1 MPLHQKIL
9 VYKKFPGLLG
19 QMGHFS
25 PILHQSSI
33 LVQHA
38 FFCWNFAC
46 KVHIIIIR
54 HRKYERYWVFKSFL
68 KDSLMYCTANLFCSF
83 GYLPT
88 VAVQSYF
95 ISNLFLFLDFQTWW
109 SCAMSRQW
117 DISIFQRRSVFMAN
131 HILVQFLAQS
141 SISVYFETWDFD
153 ILFKFCMITGYQST
167 AKVN

>member
-25 PILHQSSI
+25 PILYQSSI

-54 HRKYERYWVFKSFL
+54 QRKYERYWVFKSFL

-83 GYLPT
+83 GYLLT

-117 DISIFQRRSVFMAN
+117 DISIFQKVFFKKFLSKISFSVC
-131 HILVQFLAQS
+131 
-141 SISVYFETWDFD
+141 SISPFVWLSWANEFH
-153 ILFKFCMITGYQST
+153 KF
-167 AKVN
+167 